1 MYNVLVV
8 DDEKE
13 IRDAI
18 EIYLRGEKLN
28 VIKAED
34 GLEALDILEGKQIH
48 LIILDI
54 MMPKLDGIKTCLKIR
69 ESKNIPI
76 IMLSAKGEDSDKI
89 LGLNVGADDYI
100 TKPFNNLELV
110 ARVKSQLRRYEKP
123 LSIEESSVIKV
134 KDLEID
140 TLLKKITVRGEEIKA
155 TATEYKILL
164 LLASNL
170 GRVFSIKEIYE
181 KVWEEPFYKS
191 ENTVTVHIRR
201 IREKIE
207 LNTKEPEY
215 IKVVWD
221 SWLQNWLIPQRPQIV
236 PYHRALP

>member
-1 MYNVLVV
+1 MYNILVV

-13 IRDAI
+13 IRDAV
-18 EIYLRGEKLN
+18 EIYLRGEQLN

-34 GLEALDILEGKQIH
+34 GLEALDILEVNQIH
-48 LIILDI
+48 LIILDV

-89 LGLNVGADDYI
+89 LGLNVGADDYM

-123 LSIEESSVIKV
+123 LDIENNEVIRV
-134 KDLEID
+134 RDLELN
-140 TLLKKITVRGEEIKA
+140 TVSKKVTVRGEDIKV
-155 TATEYKILL
+155 TATEYKILY

-170 GRVFSIKEIYE
+170 GRIFSIKEIYE

-207 LNTKEPEY
+207 INTKEPEY
-215 IKVVWD
+215 IKVVWG
-221 SWLQNWLIPQRPQIV
+221 IGYKIEK
-236 PYHRALP
+236 